1 MEEEFED
8 EDYGPSK
15 SEIKRQM
22 LVRQELA
29 QTLSE
34 LSTDSIKTL
43 PIEENFM
50 EKLLE
55 THKIK
60 TFGAIKRHKMYLGK
74 MIRAL
79 DEDEINAIRERLDAL
94 QGLSKV
100 ETAKLHHIEQLRDK
114 LLKDEQSLT
123 ALISQYPD
131 VDIQPLRTMI
141 RNARK
146 ERELNK
152 PPKAYREIFQFLK
165 NLDELDLS

>member
-50 EKLLE
+50 EKLWC
-55 THKIK
+55 
-60 TFGAIKRHKMYLGK
+60 
-74 MIRAL
+74 
-79 DEDEINAIRERLDAL
+79 
-94 QGLSKV
+94 
-100 ETAKLHHIEQLRDK
+100 
-114 LLKDEQSLT
+114 
-123 ALISQYPD
+123 LI
-131 VDIQPLRTMI
+131 I
-141 RNARK
+141 
-146 ERELNK
+146 
-152 PPKAYREIFQFLK
+152 IFWK
-165 NLDELDLS
+165 NF